1 MKIPEVAEKEFK
13 VLSQL
18 GNDANITQRQISQ
31 NVGLSLGLVNII
43 LKKLIKKGYV
53 KIKRL
58 NRRNLQYFLTPK
70 GFSEIS
76 RRSYQYFRRTMNSVR
91 RIKEKIQ
98 ELVLKEYSKGKTEFI
113 ILGDGELADIVEITL
128 RNLNKKDL
136 KFRRARGEDEISDSD
151 NNVVLVTEDTK
162 DNRLDQDFRDPGRY
176 ISVSAKLADTLR
188 PARRPGVLDCRSRRE
203 IRRSN
208 DSGQARF

>member
-1 MKIPEVAEKEFK
+1 MKTPEVAEKEFK

-76 RRSYQYFRRTMNSVR
+76 RRSYHYLWKTIDSVAKM
-91 RIKEKIQ
+91 KEKIQ
-98 ELVLKEYSKGKTEFI
+98 GFVLEEYSKGITQFVI
-113 ILGDGELADIVEITL
+113 VGNGELADIVEISL

-136 KFRRARGEDEISDSD
+136 KFRRALEEDEISDSGD
-151 NNVVLVTEDTK
+151 NVVLVTEDTE
-162 DNRLDQDFRDPGRY
+162 DNRLDQDFRSSPKY
-176 ISVSAKLADTLR
+176 INVLAKLAEL
-188 PARRPGVLDCRSRRE
+188 S
-203 IRRSN
+203 
-208 DSGQARF
+208 F